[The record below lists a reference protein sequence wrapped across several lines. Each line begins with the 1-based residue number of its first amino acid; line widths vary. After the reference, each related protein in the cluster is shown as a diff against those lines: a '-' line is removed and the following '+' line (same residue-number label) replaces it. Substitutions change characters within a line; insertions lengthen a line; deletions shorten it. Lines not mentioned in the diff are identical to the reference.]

1 MWEEGSVPI
10 SVLLISVTMCEIARH
25 SQLVCFNSVTG
36 NNVCAP
42 ARVCVPH
49 SGICS
54 IRHMNLTWA
63 LRISAELVNTSHRPR
78 REKWC
83 KDEQSIFLVAYREN
97 SCFIIWLRFGKTYWR
112 DKLALERRWSF
123 EGSAPCWIRC
133 FNTWWERKKEIVCG
147 LCFSNLCVKIG
158 YDAQLSD

>member
-1 MWEEGSVPI
+1 MPI

-36 NNVCAP
+36 NNVCA
-42 ARVCVPH
+42 
-49 SGICS
+49 
-54 IRHMNLTWA
+54 
-63 LRISAELVNTSHRPR
+63 RPR
-78 REKWC
+78 ACVYLTAAYAPSVIWISPEHSELAQSLSTHHTGRVERSDARTSSRYFELPTERIHALSFDYDLAKHTEETSWRWREG
-83 KDEQSIFLVAYREN
+83 E
-97 SCFIIWLRFGKTYWR
+97 
-112 DKLALERRWSF
+112 AL
-123 EGSAPCWIRC
+123 GSAPCWIRC